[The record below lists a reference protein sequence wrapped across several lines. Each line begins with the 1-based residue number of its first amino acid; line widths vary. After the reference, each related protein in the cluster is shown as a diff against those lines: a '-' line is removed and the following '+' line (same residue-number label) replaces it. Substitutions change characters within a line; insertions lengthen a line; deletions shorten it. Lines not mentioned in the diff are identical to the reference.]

1 MDENAGSDADETVE
15 DEYADA
21 LKALEENVGKKLSI
35 SCKFKDIHDEIIRDQ
50 LINRTNLIKIQEK
63 LFNLKN
69 PTFEKTIDLAR
80 RMENTSHYVKE
91 MSSIA
96 FKEKIEQDE
105 NENAAVNAIKKTIRT
120 SSNGEF
126 ENGGKTELDEYLTN
140 IKWLSQ
146 LSCKG
151 LIPQLEINCTETKS
165 FKTCRSQSKE
175 RPPKSYSEII
185 HLAIS
190 SSQAKRMTLK
200 QIYTWVEDH
209 FPYYRDCAKPGW
221 KNSIRHTLSTR
232 DIFVRETGE
241 NEKVTFWTLKT
252 HSDSNLSQIK
262 TFPLQGEQLSS
273 LHSVKSHKS
282 SMACSGILAAG
293 FLGRTQTRWQPKSK
307 KSHKEEKREKRIK
320 PILPR
325 GSAAVLIPVL
335 VGPPLA
341 SANVQKSA
349 QLKKA
354 RPALIAPKLPF
365 LLQNQNVYPERFVQ
379 PVKETS
385 VLEATTWKVTEPQ
398 RIVSKR
404 WKGYRA
410 RRHEYRRTRKPR
422 SCHQRHI
429 GCPSSETNLNVM
441 SPMNSSPTNQS
452 SYVNVLIS
460 PSKTPS
466 QMAVPEGVSTS
477 TPCKHAATV
486 LSPTSMLLS
495 LLPGITPPK
504 VEDDVLDF
512 SLLKSP
518 NDESLGYI
526 SLGFPDSIPTT
537 SEPEDPDHDLGEL
550 QGFAPID
557 NDSFTETLGAD
568 QHNESFSK
576 FFSDYSTPNL
586 GEGIDMANL
595 NWSYIFHRN

>member
-1 MDENAGSDADETVE
+1 MDKDTEFLNRHVDQPTTSTID
-15 DEYADA
+15 
-21 LKALEENVGKKLSI
+21 GKKYFSKEDYTHSI
-35 SCKFKDIHDEIIRDQ
+35 ENGCQHLNRLQDMHPTIHE
-50 LINRTNLIKIQEK
+50 ESE
-63 LFNLKN
+63 
-69 PTFEKTIDLAR
+69 TFT
-80 RMENTSHYVKE
+80 
-91 MSSIA
+91 
-96 FKEKIEQDE
+96 
-105 NENAAVNAIKKTIRT
+105 
-120 SSNGEF
+120 
-126 ENGGKTELDEYLTN
+126 GGKTELDEYLTN

-586 GEGIDMANL
+586 VSLEQRLLTSLLRDRDACLIPSSMGRCPLPSKDEKKLGTVLETQMAVL
-595 NWSYIFHRN
+595 LLYLIFPLRGVLLLLDLHFRKHNHRSPNTVS